1 MLYLASSMALGL
13 TLPPGIR
20 GGLTVAPP
28 RASRSSVSMQ
38 IPAPGD
44 AAAEATTAT
53 SALRGLRK
61 ENEQLQAAM
70 AEQGVVN
77 SRVTR
82 VMLPITGLGLG
93 TIATINAPPYTS
105 VFAELFQENVFEQSR
120 KALVDSRAED
130 AMAKYF
136 PGALGSLTVD
146 RVVSGVLGSRGYNA
160 QNTLFAT
167 STCPDEVNSQPGELI
182 DLFKNR
188 YGENFALGGLGGVPF
203 TGKAGFSA
211 YAHHVPTDGK
221 MFVMFGPHVGIEFD
235 GKVGQLQRVNQD
247 EVSTACGAAVGAY
260 KAIMKMKKDSID
272 YELEE
277 GVSDY
282 FDAQIEFIK
291 LKLGEKLKGVDQA
304 PDAQAF
310 VAYQMY
316 SVVREFLVNEL
327 LSAPGIWDCAAE
339 VTVLGGIMINRGKGG
354 DRFMPLMLQTRNPE
368 GFDNDDDE
376 AGGTTIDLY
385 KKAFGNPPEEQ
396 LRELL
401 GNSVPDLFSY
411 PLDEFKSTG
420 KIGKV
425 RLTKQNQ
432 NLSPEGN
439 KAKK

>member
-1 MLYLASSMALGL
+1 
-13 TLPPGIR
+13 
-20 GGLTVAPP
+20 
-28 RASRSSVSMQ
+28 
-38 IPAPGD
+38 
-44 AAAEATTAT
+44 
-53 SALRGLRK
+53 
-61 ENEQLQAAM
+61 
-70 AEQGVVN
+70 
-77 SRVTR
+77 
-82 VMLPITGLGLG
+82 
-93 TIATINAPPYTS
+93 
-105 VFAELFQENVFEQSR
+105 
-120 KALVDSRAED
+120 
-130 AMAKYF
+130 
-136 PGALGSLTVD
+136 
-146 RVVSGVLGSRGYNA
+146 
-160 QNTLFAT
+160 
-167 STCPDEVNSQPGELI
+167 
-182 DLFKNR
+182 
-188 YGENFALGGLGGVPF
+188 
-203 TGKAGFSA
+203 
-211 YAHHVPTDGK
+211 
-221 MFVMFGPHVGIEFD
+221 MFGPHVGIEFD